1 MDKPSVLIQQRSF
14 PNQNA
19 TDEEKATIEYGLKV
33 AKAIE
38 GEWFKKNT
46 NSCTTSGAVM
56 NFLAKMLSGEGE
68 QYPSSKRTIT
78 FLAFLLLATGFVA
91 EMFFEKRVNPQTFD
105 TMMYIVLGGL
115 GFTASE
121 KFVSK
126 EKK

>member
-1 MDKPSVLIQQRSF
+1 
-14 PNQNA
+14 
-19 TDEEKATIEYGLKV
+19 
-33 AKAIE
+33 
-38 GEWFKKNT
+38 
-46 NSCTTSGAVM
+46 M

-68 QYPSSKRTIT
+68 NNPSSKRMIT
-78 FLAFLLLATGFVA
+78 FLAFLLLATGFIA

-115 GFTASE
+115 GFTASD